1 MNDKDGIIFQENIL
15 FQTILQNMY
24 FRQKQ
29 DIPSSNVSFSVVQR
43 ARNIDKKRVQRTVWK
58 ISMGQ
63 T

>member
-1 MNDKDGIIFQENIL
+1 MNDKEGIIFQENIL

>member
-1 MNDKDGIIFQENIL
+1 MYEKEGIIFQENIL

>member
-1 MNDKDGIIFQENIL
+1 MYDKEGIIFQENIL

>member
-1 MNDKDGIIFQENIL
+1 MYDKEGIIFQENIL

-29 DIPSSNVSFSVVQR
+29 DIPSTNVSFSVVQR